1 MEGAR
6 CAGMLLRFR
15 EASGMSVIRAHCWG
29 GGGVGGS
36 KQPKI
41 KLDLVASDVMVQIT
55 EVHSTSPLSP
65 T

>member
-1 MEGAR
+1 MCWHVAAFSGSFWDI
-6 CAGMLLRFR
+6 CDKSTLL
-15 EASGMSVIRAHCWG
+15 GW
-29 GGGVGGS
+29 GGS